1 MKGVSCAKPEGAF
14 YVFPKIHGVGTKW
27 KSGKE
32 FLIDPLNNTGVLFM
46 HGSGFDVT
54 YGTVHIRGVFLPPMN
69 ILEEALEWK
78 TMK

>member
-1 MKGVSCAKPEGAF
+1 M
-14 YVFPKIHGVGTKW
+14 FPKIHCVGTKW

-32 FLIDPLNNTGVLFM
+32 FLIDPLSNTRILFV

-54 YGTVHIRGVFLPPMN
+54 CDTVHIHGVFLPPMN
-69 ILEEALEWK
+69 ILEETLEWK

>member
-1 MKGVSCAKPEGAF
+1 
-14 YVFPKIHGVGTKW
+14 VFPKIHSVGTME
-27 KSGKE
+27 SGKE
-32 FLIDPLNNTGVLFM
+32 FLIDPLNNTRILFV

-54 YGTVHIRGVFLPPMN
+54 YGIVHIREVFLPPMN